1 MIKKLFNKIFNNNSN
16 KDNNVISFK
25 QGMDLTD
32 LPVITLY
39 QGSKRFNLLLDT
51 GSSDNI
57 IDSNIIDGVKH
68 EPIDAKS
75 NLFGLEGKKV
85 TVPMCKITLSYMD
98 NDYEYEY
105 LITDMKEAFTHI
117 KQSTG
122 VSLHGIIGSKFFNTY
137 KYVLDFDKLIAYS
150 KK

>member
-57 IDSNIIDGVKH
+57 IDSNILEGIKH
-68 EPIDAKS
+68 KPIDTKS
-75 NLFGLEGKKV
+75 NLFGLEGIKV
-85 TVPMCKITLSYMD
+85 TVPMCEITLSYMD

-105 LITDMKEAFTHI
+105 LIKDMKEAFTQL
-117 KQSTG
+117 KKSTG

>member
-32 LPVITLY
+32 LPVVTLY

-57 IDSNIIDGVKH
+57 IDSNILEGIKH
-68 EPIDAKS
+68 KPIDTKS
-75 NLFGLEGKKV
+75 NLFGLEGIKV
-85 TVPMCKITLSYMD
+85 TVPMCEITLSYMD

-105 LITDMKEAFTHI
+105 LIKDMKEAFTQL
-117 KQSTG
+117 KKSTG

>member
-1 MIKKLFNKIFNNNSN
+1 MIKKILNKIFNKNEDVNT
-16 KDNNVISFK
+16 ISFK

-39 QGSKRFNLLLDT
+39 QGKKKFNLLLDT

-57 IDSNIIDGVKH
+57 IDSNIIKNIKH
-68 EPIDAKS
+68 EPIETKS
-75 NLFGLEGKKV
+75 NLFGLEGNKV
-85 TVPMCKITLSYMD
+85 TVSMCKITLSYMD
-98 NDYEYEY
+98 KDYEYEY
-105 LITDMKEAFTHI
+105 LITDMKQAFTEI

-122 VSLHGIIGSKFFNTY
+122 VNLHGIIGSKFFNTY

>member
-1 MIKKLFNKIFNNNSN
+1 
-16 KDNNVISFK
+16 
-25 QGMDLTD
+25 MDLTD

-57 IDSNIIDGVKH
+57 IDSNILEGIKH
-68 EPIDAKS
+68 KPIDTKS
-75 NLFGLEGKKV
+75 NLFGLEGIKV
-85 TVPMCKITLSYMD
+85 TVPMCEITLSYMD

-105 LITDMKEAFTHI
+105 LIKDMKEAFTQL
-117 KQSTG
+117 KKSTG